1 MDERLP
7 DPRMIPLWAG
17 TRADPESG
25 PGRRRGPEAEE
36 SAAQA
41 ADDIDDPLVRPF
53 IVTGG
58 RTTPLSDDLRLET
71 LVSAPPALLTAP
83 LTFEARRIAELC
95 QRPTSLAE
103 IAAALAVPTGV
114 AKVLVAD
121 LVAARAVLCHEPA
134 RTSRAT
140 IERIRDLVKAL

>member
-1 MDERLP
+1 MDDRLP
-7 DPRMIPLWAG
+7 DPRMIPKWA
-17 TRADPESG
+17 AAPAEPDPG
-25 PGRRRGPEAEE
+25 PGRRRGTEAPEPAG
-36 SAAQA
+36 QQ
-41 ADDIDDPLVRPF
+41 ADDVDDPLVRPF

-71 LVSAPPALLTAP
+71 LVSALPALLTAP
-83 LTFEARRIAELC
+83 LAFESRRIAELC

-103 IAAALAVPTGV
+103 ISASLAVPTGV

-121 LVAARAVLCHEPA
+121 LVAARAVICHEPA

>member
-1 MDERLP
+1 MDDRLP
-7 DPRMIPLWAG
+7 DPRMIPVWAAAA
-17 TRADPESG
+17 RERPESD
-25 PGRRRGPEAEE
+25 GRGRGSAAPEA
-36 SAAQA
+36 AAQA

-103 IAAALAVPTGV
+103 IAASLAVPTGV

-121 LVAARAVLCHEPA
+121 LVAARAVICHEPA

>member
-17 TRADPESG
+17 ARAEPDPAADRSG
-25 PGRRRGPEAEE
+25 GPEDE
-36 SAAQA
+36 QQT
-41 ADDIDDPLVRPF
+41 DDVDDPLVRPF

-71 LVSAPPALLTAP
+71 LVSAPPALLAAP

-114 AKVLVAD
+114 ARVLVAD
-121 LVAARAVLCHEPA
+121 LVAASAVVCHEPVRA
-134 RTSRAT
+134 SRAT

>member
-7 DPRMIPLWAG
+7 DPRMIPTWAAHPE
-17 TRADPESG
+17 ADPG
-25 PGRRRGPEAEE
+25 PDRRGADGAEDP
-36 SAAQA
+36 AGQHV
-41 ADDIDDPLVRPF
+41 DDVDDPLVRPF

-58 RTTPLSDDLRLET
+58 RTTPLNDDLRLET

-83 LTFEARRIAELC
+83 LNFEARRIAELC

-114 AKVLVAD
+114 ARILVAD
-121 LVAARAVLCHEPA
+121 LVAARAVVCHEPVRA
-134 RTSRAT
+134 SRAT